1 MAKLQSWY
9 TNLQVKKAS
18 LSKCLTIGSLKDVTE
33 LRDLEN
39 RLVGEKIQR
48 QKEIS
53 ETIIEV

>member
-1 MAKLQSWY
+1 
-9 TNLQVKKAS
+9 LQVKKAS

>member
-1 MAKLQSWY
+1 M
-9 TNLQVKKAS
+9 
-18 LSKCLTIGSLKDVTE
+18 IGSLKDVTE

-39 RLVGEKIQR
+39 RLVEEKIQR